1 MVGGPWR
8 PTRLRGISPT
18 KSDLWSAVALVP
30 EMSHRLR
37 ASTASVS
44 TTFDGGAE
52 TTTESDAIAQVRR
65 PLIFFLAAV
74 FFCSTRRVVFACA
87 ALPFLFLLFLR
98 SGGSSWEIGTPTSRD
113 EEFAVA

>member
-65 PLIFFLAAV
+65 PLIFFSCRG
-74 FFCSTRRVVFACA
+74 FFLFHATRRFCVRRS
-87 ALPFLFLLFLR
+87 PFPISSFSSVWGLLV
-98 SGGSSWEIGTPTSRD
+98 GNRD
-113 EEFAVA
+113 ADES